1 MATKPAKDKAQKP
14 AKDKA
19 KRPAKTKA
27 AVTPTLPVEPVFIT
41 PEPQRD
47 TYAVAFC
54 IIATPKD
61 VTPDRLQLCLS
72 SLPDNAQV
80 CILLNSEGPVEYLS
94 EIDVDVREK
103 QTIRSR
109 EWKFPK
115 GTFDF
120 AKARNLCQD
129 MATKE
134 WAFWIDC
141 DELLCAAQHDGIEY
155 AVASHGGGVGGFN
168 CGQASMTR
176 YTQLA
181 SGKDPE
187 YINIK
192 QLRLYRLGCGFTW
205 EGYAHEQIAHSIR
218 GAGYSVV
225 DTSITVVHN
234 GYSQTDAELIAR
246 LNRNA
251 DLIGKWLHEK
261 PKDHPLAAYYKGVY
275 VRELSAIQ
283 NLEKPQ

>member
-1 MATKPAKDKAQKP
+1 MATKPT
-14 AKDKA
+14 KDKA
-19 KRPAKTKA
+19 KRPTHNKA
-27 AVTPTLPVEPVFIT
+27 ATAPQ
-41 PEPQRD
+41 PEAVQIAESSQRD

-61 VTPDRLQLCLS
+61 VTPERLRLCLS
-72 SLPDNAQV
+72 SLPQNAQV
-80 CILLNSEGPVEYLS
+80 CILLNHEGPEETLS
-94 EIDVDVREK
+94 EISIDEQPM

-109 EWKFPK
+109 TWTWKK
-115 GTFDF
+115 GRFDF
-120 AKARNLCQD
+120 AKARNICHE

-141 DELLCAAQHDGIEY
+141 DEILCAAQHDGIEY

-176 YTQLA
+176 YTQLSSNA
-181 SGKDPE
+181 DAE

-192 QLRLYRLGCGFTW
+192 QLRLYRLNCGFTW
-205 EGYAHEQIAHSIR
+205 EGYAHEQISHSIR

-246 LNRNA
+246 LKRNA
-251 DLIGKWLHEK
+251 KLIGRWLYEV
-261 PKDHPLAAYYKGVY
+261 PEDHPLVPYYNGVY
-275 VRELSAIQ
+275 VRELSAIH
-283 NLEKPQ
+283 NLEKPS